1 MFNKHI
7 PIAARS
13 LEDLKNE
20 IGTTNQIKNHPLCK
34 AVLVKGVQV
43 WVCPY
48 YDKYK
53 NVWLDAGF
61 EIPTDYDIDHIY
73 PKARARQQ
81 GYSYVRLAAIPS
93 RANKSAGSWIEKQ
106 RTKLEKERQGIP
118 PIRYSCKFE
127 EIKLRGMRTGGK
139 RMWKKWGNFGDPLDS
154 PQKTTY

>member
-1 MFNKHI
+1 MSDKHI
-7 PIAARS
+7 PIAAKS

-20 IGTTNQIKNHPLCK
+20 IGATNSIKNHSLSD

-48 YDKYK
+48 YDKYR

-61 EIPTDYDIDHIY
+61 AIPTDYEIDHIY
-73 PKARARQQ
+73 PKARGMQQ
-81 GYSYVRLAAIPS
+81 GYSYVRIAAIPR
-93 RANKSAGSWIEKQ
+93 RANRSAGSWIEKQ

-118 PIRYSCKFE
+118 PIRYSCNLE

-139 RMWKKWGNFGDPLDS
+139 HMWEKWGTYGDPSDS
-154 PQKTTY
+154 PKKTIY